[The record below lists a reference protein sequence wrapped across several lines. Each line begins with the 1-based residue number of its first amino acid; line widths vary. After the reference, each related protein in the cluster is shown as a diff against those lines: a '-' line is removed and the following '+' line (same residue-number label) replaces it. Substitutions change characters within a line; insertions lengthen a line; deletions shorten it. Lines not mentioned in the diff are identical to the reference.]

1 MFELLFILALLIL
14 GFVVGGAIERRHYT
28 EIRQREKLTLHL
40 PMMNLGCHQPLPEA
54 QASEMF
60 VGSVVVST
68 DYFKTFIAGLGNLV
82 GGNLVTY
89 ESLIDRGRRE
99 AILRMKEQAIAWGAT
114 QLINVR
120 FETANIGGQSSSN
133 GLVAIEVMAY
143 GTAIRESANSQ

>member
-68 DYFKTFIAGLGNLV
+68 DYFKTFIAG
-82 GGNLVTY
+82 
-89 ESLIDRGRRE
+89 DR
-99 AILRMKEQAIAWGAT
+99 KS
-114 QLINVR
+114 V
-120 FETANIGGQSSSN
+120 
-133 GLVAIEVMAY
+133 V
-143 GTAIRESANSQ
+143 